1 MAFREL
7 VFRELVF
14 RERFA
19 HSEGSEMVMMEQD
32 SGGFG
37 MTNGTEQQEEVLAD
51 GSNKLMT
58 VTKCAHCW
66 SLSPLLKMRDGLM
79 IAILCLLDI
88 IPYTI
93 ATIFQVSNM

>member
-1 MAFREL
+1 
-7 VFRELVF
+7 
-14 RERFA
+14 
-19 HSEGSEMVMMEQD
+19 
-32 SGGFG
+32 

-66 SLSPLLKMRDGLM
+66 SLSPLLKMRDGSM

-93 ATIFQVSNM
+93 AGIVQVSNMSINYSNILFIVFKRTYVFTT